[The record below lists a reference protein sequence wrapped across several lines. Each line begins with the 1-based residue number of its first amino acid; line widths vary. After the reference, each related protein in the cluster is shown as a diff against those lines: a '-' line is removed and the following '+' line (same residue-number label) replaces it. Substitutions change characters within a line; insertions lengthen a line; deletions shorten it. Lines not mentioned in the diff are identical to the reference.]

1 MYSGNDRNTPGVRPL
16 LAMPPWLSTPAQR
29 LRAVLVLAMGYLLVR
44 LVVAAW
50 AALVPFFLGALLAYL
65 LLPVVNVMDR
75 HAPRLLRR
83 RALSRPLAIIIV
95 YVVGIALIAG
105 VLSYFIPAVSDQA
118 DALIAVL
125 PSYVERIQ
133 TLLTF
138 DVNEALQGVPPEI
151 QEAINTNL
159 QRALGTVWDG
169 LQMGL
174 QVTVR
179 TVSQTVSFVIGMAI
193 VPFWLFYVLND
204 EARGRRAFYNLI
216 PERVRDDV
224 RCVLSIIDGLLSSYL
239 RGQLI
244 LCLLVGVMS
253 TIVLVAFGIDLALLL
268 GTFAGIFELVPIL
281 GPYLGAV
288 PAVLIALLKQ
298 PILGLWV
305 ALGFAAIQQIEN
317 LFLVP
322 RIAGNAVR
330 FHPAVVMIIVVVGA
344 EVAGVWGML
353 LGVPLA
359 AMVRDVFR
367 YLYLRTTERG
377 ATPEMAL
384 ESLRAS
390 AGLVGRP
397 VRVPSGE

>member
-1 MYSGNDRNTPGVRPL
+1 
-16 LAMPPWLSTPAQR
+16 MPPWLSTPAQR
-29 LRAVLVLAMGYLLVR
+29 YRLLLVVALTYLLVR
-44 LVVAAW
+44 LFVAAW
-50 AALVPFFLGALLAYL
+50 AALVPFFLGLLLAYL

-75 HAPRLLRR
+75 NAPRLLRYR
-83 RALSRPLAIIIV
+83 GLSRPLAIIIV
-95 YVVGIALIAG
+95 YMVGIALTAG
-105 VLSYFIPAVSDQA
+105 VLSYFIPAVTDQA
-118 DALIAVL
+118 DVL
-125 PSYVERIQ
+125 VSVFPTYLERVQ
-133 TLLTF
+133 GLLTY
-138 DVNEALQGVPPEI
+138 DVGQVLEGIPPEI
-151 QEAINTNL
+151 QEAVNTNL

-169 LQMGL
+169 LQAGL

-179 TVSQTVSFVIGMAI
+179 TVSQTVSFIIGMVI

-204 EARGRRAFYNLI
+204 EARGRRAFYNSI
-216 PERVRDDV
+216 PEVAREDV
-224 RCVLSIIDGLLSSYL
+224 RCIFGILDGLLSSYL

-244 LCLLVGVMS
+244 LCVLVGTMA
-253 TIVLVAFGIDLALLL
+253 TITLVAFGVDLALLL
-268 GTFAGIFELVPIL
+268 GTFAGVFELVPIL

-288 PAVLIALLKQ
+288 PAVLIALLKR
-298 PILGLWV
+298 PILALWV
-305 ALGFAAIQQIEN
+305 ALCFFAIQQIEN

-377 ATPEMAL
+377 ATPQMAL

-390 AGLVGRP
+390 TGLVGRP
-397 VRVPSGE
+397 TRLAVEE

>member
-1 MYSGNDRNTPGVRPL
+1 MPSW
-16 LAMPPWLSTPAQR
+16 LATPAQR
-29 LRAVLVLAMGYLLVR
+29 YRLVLVAAMTYLLVR
-44 LVVAAW
+44 LLVAAW
-50 AALVPFFLGALLAYL
+50 AALVPFFLGMLLAYL

-75 HAPRLLRR
+75 NAPRLLRYR
-83 RALSRPLAIIIV
+83 GLSRPLAIIIV
-95 YVVGIALIAG
+95 YLVGIALTAG
-105 VLSYFIPAVSDQA
+105 VLSYFIPAVTDQA
-118 DALIAVL
+118 EVL
-125 PSYVERIQ
+125 VSVFPTYLERAQ
-133 TLLTF
+133 GLLTY
-138 DVNEALQGVPPEI
+138 DVGQVLEGIPPEI

-159 QRALGTVWDG
+159 QSALGTVWDG
-169 LQMGL
+169 LQRGL

-179 TVSQTVSFVIGMAI
+179 TVSQTVSFIIGMVI

-204 EARGRRAFYNLI
+204 EARGRRAFYRAI
-216 PERVRDDV
+216 PDVAREDV
-224 RCVLSIIDGLLSSYL
+224 RCIFGILDGLLSSYL

-244 LCLLVGVMS
+244 LCVLVGVMA
-253 TIVLVAFGIDLALLL
+253 TITLVVFGIDLALLL
-268 GTFAGIFELVPIL
+268 GTFAGVFELVPIL

-288 PAVLIALLKQ
+288 PAVLIALLKR
-298 PILGLWV
+298 PILALWV
-305 ALGFAAIQQIEN
+305 ALCFFAIQQIEN

-377 ATPEMAL
+377 ATPQMAL

-390 AGLVGRP
+390 TGLVGRP
-397 VRVPSGE
+397 SRLAVEE

>member
-1 MYSGNDRNTPGVRPL
+1 MPSW
-16 LAMPPWLSTPAQR
+16 LATPAQR
-29 LRAVLVLAMGYLLVR
+29 YRLVLVAAMTYLLVR
-44 LVVAAW
+44 LLVAAW
-50 AALVPFFLGALLAYL
+50 AALVPFFLGMLLAYL

-75 HAPRLLRR
+75 NAPRLLRYR
-83 RALSRPLAIIIV
+83 GLSRPLAIIIV
-95 YVVGIALIAG
+95 YLVGIALTAG
-105 VLSYFIPAVSDQA
+105 VLSYFIPAVTDQA
-118 DALIAVL
+118 EVL
-125 PSYVERIQ
+125 VSVFPTYLERAQ
-133 TLLTF
+133 GLLTY
-138 DVNEALQGVPPEI
+138 DVGQVLEGIPPEI

-159 QRALGTVWDG
+159 QSALGTVWDG
-169 LQMGL
+169 LQRGL

-179 TVSQTVSFVIGMAI
+179 TVSQTVSFIIGMVI

-204 EARGRRAFYNLI
+204 EARGRRAFYSAI
-216 PERVRDDV
+216 PDVAREDV
-224 RCVLSIIDGLLSSYL
+224 RCIFGILDGLLSSYL

-244 LCLLVGVMS
+244 LCVLVGVMA
-253 TIVLVAFGIDLALLL
+253 TITLVVFGIDLALLL
-268 GTFAGIFELVPIL
+268 GTFAGVFELVPIL

-288 PAVLIALLKQ
+288 PAVLIALLKR
-298 PILGLWV
+298 PILALWV
-305 ALGFAAIQQIEN
+305 ALCFFAIQQIEN

-377 ATPEMAL
+377 ATPQMAL

-390 AGLVGRP
+390 TGLVGRP
-397 VRVPSGE
+397 SRLAVEE

>member
-1 MYSGNDRNTPGVRPL
+1 
-16 LAMPPWLSTPAQR
+16 MPSWLSTPAQR
-29 LRAVLVLAMGYLLVR
+29 YRLLLVVGMIFLLLR
-44 LVVAAW
+44 LVIAAW
-50 AALVPFFLGALLAYL
+50 AALVPFFLGLLLAYL

-75 HAPRLLRR
+75 NAPRLLRLR
-83 RALSRPLAIIIV
+83 GVSRPLAIIIV
-95 YVVGIALIAG
+95 YVVGIALTAG

-118 DALIAVL
+118 DILVSVL
-125 PSYVERIQ
+125 PTYVERAQRLFTYDFGEI
-133 TLLTF
+133 L
-138 DVNEALQGVPPEI
+138 EGIPPEI

-159 QRALGTVWDG
+159 QKAMGTVWDG
-169 LQMGL
+169 LQKGL

-179 TVSQTVSFVIGMAI
+179 TVSQTVSFVIGMVI

-204 EARGRRAFYNLI
+204 EARGRRAFYSAI
-216 PERVRDDV
+216 PETAREDV
-224 RCVLSIIDGLLSSYL
+224 RCILGIIDGLLSSYL

-244 LCLLVGVMS
+244 LCVLVGTMA
-253 TIVLVAFGIDLALLL
+253 TIVLAIFGIDLALLL

-288 PAVLIALLKQ
+288 PAILIALLRR

-305 ALGFAAIQQIEN
+305 ALAFFAIQQVEN

-330 FHPAVVMIIVVVGA
+330 FHPAVVMVIVVVGA
-344 EVAGVWGML
+344 EVAGIWGML

-367 YLYLRTTERG
+367 YLYLRTTDRG
-377 ATPEMAL
+377 ATPQMAL

-390 AGLVGRP
+390 AGLVGHSA
-397 VRVPSGE
+397 RVAVEE

>member
-1 MYSGNDRNTPGVRPL
+1 
-16 LAMPPWLSTPAQR
+16 MPSWLSTPAQR
-29 LRAVLVLAMGYLLVR
+29 YRLVLVAAMTYLLVR
-44 LVVAAW
+44 LLVAAW
-50 AALVPFFLGALLAYL
+50 AALVPFFLGMLLAYL

-75 HAPRLLRR
+75 NAPRLLRYR
-83 RALSRPLAIIIV
+83 GLSRPLAIIIV
-95 YVVGIALIAG
+95 YLVGIALTAG
-105 VLSYFIPAVSDQA
+105 VLSYFIPAVTDQA
-118 DALIAVL
+118 EVL
-125 PSYVERIQ
+125 VSVFPTYLERAQ
-133 TLLTF
+133 GLLTY
-138 DVNEALQGVPPEI
+138 DVGQVLEGIPPEI

-159 QRALGTVWDG
+159 QSALGTVWDG
-169 LQMGL
+169 LQRGL

-179 TVSQTVSFVIGMAI
+179 TVSQTVSFIIGMVI

-204 EARGRRAFYNLI
+204 EARGRRAFYSAI
-216 PERVRDDV
+216 PDVAREDV
-224 RCVLSIIDGLLSSYL
+224 RCIFGILDGLLSSYL

-244 LCLLVGVMS
+244 LCVLVGVMA
-253 TIVLVAFGIDLALLL
+253 TITLVVFGIDLALLL
-268 GTFAGIFELVPIL
+268 GTFAGVFELVPIL

-288 PAVLIALLKQ
+288 PAVLIALLKR
-298 PILGLWV
+298 PILALWV
-305 ALGFAAIQQIEN
+305 ALCFFAIQQIEN

-377 ATPEMAL
+377 ATPQMAL

-390 AGLVGRP
+390 TGLVGRP
-397 VRVPSGE
+397 SRLAVEE

>member
-1 MYSGNDRNTPGVRPL
+1 MPSW
-16 LAMPPWLSTPAQR
+16 LATPAQR
-29 LRAVLVLAMGYLLVR
+29 YRLLLVGALAYMLVR
-44 LVVAAW
+44 LLVAAW
-50 AALVPFFLGALLAYL
+50 AALVPFFLGLLLAYL

-75 HAPRLLRR
+75 NAPRVLRAR
-83 RALSRPLAIIIV
+83 GLSRPLAIIIV
-95 YVVGIALIAG
+95 YVVGIALTAG

-118 DALIAVL
+118 DVLVSVL
-125 PSYVERIQ
+125 PTYLERVQ
-133 TLLTF
+133 GLLTY
-138 DVNEALQGVPPEI
+138 DLGQVLEGIPPEI

-159 QRALGTVWDG
+159 QSALGTVWDG
-169 LQMGL
+169 LQKGL

-179 TVSQTVSFVIGMAI
+179 TVSQTVSFIIGMVI

-204 EARGRRAFYNLI
+204 EARGRRAFFSAI
-216 PERVRDDV
+216 PEVARDDV
-224 RCVLSIIDGLLSSYL
+224 RCIVSILDGLLSSYL

-244 LCLLVGVMS
+244 LCVLVGAMA
-253 TIVLVAFGIDLALLL
+253 TISLVIFGVDLALLL
-268 GTFAGIFELVPIL
+268 GTFAGIFELIPIL

-288 PAVLIALLKQ
+288 PAVLIALLKR
-298 PILGLWV
+298 PILALWV
-305 ALGFAAIQQIEN
+305 ALAFFAIQQIEN

-367 YLYLRTTERG
+367 YLYIRTTERG

-390 AGLVGRP
+390 TGLVGHP
-397 VRVPSGE
+397 ARVLADE

>member
-1 MYSGNDRNTPGVRPL
+1 
-16 LAMPPWLSTPAQR
+16 MPSWLSTPAQR
-29 LRAVLVLAMGYLLVR
+29 YRFVLVAALVYLLVR
-44 LVVAAW
+44 LLVAAW
-50 AALVPFFLGALLAYL
+50 AALLPFFLGLLLAYL

-75 HAPRLLRR
+75 NALRLLRHR
-83 RALSRPLAIIIV
+83 RLSRPLAIIIV
-95 YVVGIALIAG
+95 YLVGIALTAG
-105 VLSYFIPAVSDQA
+105 ALSYFIPAVTDQA
-118 DALIAVL
+118 EVL
-125 PSYVERIQ
+125 VSVFPTYLERVQ
-133 TLLTF
+133 ALLTL
-138 DVNEALQGVPPEI
+138 DVGQMLEEIPPEI

-169 LQMGL
+169 LQRGL

-179 TVSQTVSFVIGMAI
+179 TVSQTVSFIIGMVI

-204 EARGRRAFYNLI
+204 EARGRRAFYNAI
-216 PERVRDDV
+216 PEVAREDV
-224 RCVLSIIDGLLSSYL
+224 RCILGILDGLLSSYL

-244 LCLLVGVMS
+244 LCALVGTMA
-253 TIVLVAFGIDLALLL
+253 TITLVVFGIDLALLL

-288 PAVLIALLKQ
+288 PAVLIALLKR
-298 PILGLWV
+298 PILALWV
-305 ALGFAAIQQIEN
+305 ALCFFAIQQIEN
-317 LFLVP
+317 LFFVP

-330 FHPAVVMIIVVVGA
+330 FHPAVVMVIVVVGA

-377 ATPEMAL
+377 ATPQMAL

-390 AGLVGRP
+390 TGVVGRP
-397 VRVPSGE
+397 TRLVPEE

>member
-1 MYSGNDRNTPGVRPL
+1 
-16 LAMPPWLSTPAQR
+16 MPSWLSTPAQR
-29 LRAVLVLAMGYLLVR
+29 YRLLLVLAMAFLLIR
-44 LVVAAW
+44 LIVAAW
-50 AALVPFFLGALLAYL
+50 AALVPFFLGLLLAYL

-75 HAPRLLRR
+75 NAPRLLRLR
-83 RALSRPLAIIIV
+83 GVSRPLAIIIV
-95 YVVGIALIAG
+95 YVVGIALTAG

-118 DALIAVL
+118 DILISVL
-125 PSYVERIQ
+125 PGYVERVQ
-133 TLLTF
+133 GLLTYDF
-138 DVNEALQGVPPEI
+138 GELLEGIPPEI

-169 LQMGL
+169 LQKGL

-179 TVSQTVSFVIGMAI
+179 TVSQTVSFIIGMII

-204 EARGRRAFYNLI
+204 EARGRRAFYSAV
-216 PERVRDDV
+216 PEVARGDV
-224 RCVLSIIDGLLSSYL
+224 RCILGIIDGLLSSYL
-239 RGQLI
+239 RGQII
-244 LCLLVGVMS
+244 LCVLVGVMA
-253 TIVLVAFGIDLALLL
+253 TIVLAVFGIDLALLL

-288 PAVLIALLKQ
+288 PAVLIALLRR
-298 PILGLWV
+298 PILALWV
-305 ALGFAAIQQIEN
+305 ALCFFAIQQIEN

-330 FHPAVVMIIVVVGA
+330 FHPAVVMVLVVVGA

-367 YLYLRTTERG
+367 YLYLRTTDRG

-390 AGLVGRP
+390 SGLVGRAT
-397 VRVPSGE
+397 RVQVEE

>member
-1 MYSGNDRNTPGVRPL
+1 VA
-16 LAMPPWLSTPAQR
+16 AMT
-29 LRAVLVLAMGYLLVR
+29 YLLVR
-44 LVVAAW
+44 LLVAAW
-50 AALVPFFLGALLAYL
+50 AALVPFFLGMLLAYL

-75 HAPRLLRR
+75 NAPRLLRYR
-83 RALSRPLAIIIV
+83 GLSRPLAIIIV
-95 YVVGIALIAG
+95 YLVGIALTAG
-105 VLSYFIPAVSDQA
+105 VLSYFIPAVTDQA
-118 DALIAVL
+118 EVL
-125 PSYVERIQ
+125 VSVFPTYLERAQ
-133 TLLTF
+133 GLLTY
-138 DVNEALQGVPPEI
+138 DVGQVLEGIPPEI

-159 QRALGTVWDG
+159 QSALGTVWDG
-169 LQMGL
+169 LQRGL

-179 TVSQTVSFVIGMAI
+179 TVSQTVSFIIGMVI

-204 EARGRRAFYNLI
+204 EARGRRAFYSAI
-216 PERVRDDV
+216 PDVAREDV
-224 RCVLSIIDGLLSSYL
+224 RCIFGILDGLLSSYL

-244 LCLLVGVMS
+244 LCVLVGVMA
-253 TIVLVAFGIDLALLL
+253 TITLVVFGIDLALLL
-268 GTFAGIFELVPIL
+268 GTFAGVFELVPIL

-288 PAVLIALLKQ
+288 PAVLIALLKR
-298 PILGLWV
+298 PILALWV
-305 ALGFAAIQQIEN
+305 ALCFFAIQQIEN

-377 ATPEMAL
+377 ATPQMAL

-390 AGLVGRP
+390 TGLVGRP
-397 VRVPSGE
+397 SRLAVEE